1 MSRHQ
6 WLYKLISILFLIG
19 LIATIYANLVVIS
32 HKEFTHTNIADL
44 PKENACLVLGTSKM
58 LSNGNL
64 NLFYQYRMNATVEAF
79 AAGKCSKIVVS
90 GDNRR
95 NDYNEPDQMK
105 QSLIAMNIP
114 SEVIFCD
121 YAGGRTLDSVLRF
134 KDVFG
139 QSSGI
144 VISQGFHNERAIYIG
159 KNNGINLTGFNAKE
173 VDAYNGFRTKFREI
187 FSRVRAVVDIEILQS
202 KARHY
207 GQPIAI

>member
-1 MSRHQ
+1 MLTNIYR
-6 WLYKLISILFLIG
+6 LVIGFLLIVIMAI
-19 LIATIYANLVVIS
+19 IYANLVVTS
-32 HKEFTHTNIADL
+32 HKKFTYTELSKL
-44 PKENACLVLGTSKM
+44 PKQNACLVLGTSKF

-64 NLFYQYRMNATVEAF
+64 NLFYQYRMDATVEAF
-79 AAGKCSKIVVS
+79 TAGKCSKIVVS

-95 NDYNEPDQMK
+95 NDYNEPKQMK
-105 QSLIAMNIP
+105 QSLIAMHIP

-134 KDVFG
+134 KHVFG

-144 VISQGFHNERAIYIG
+144 VISQEFHNERAIYIG
-159 KNNGINLTGFNAKE
+159 KSNGINLTGFNAKE

-187 FSRVRAVVDIEILQS
+187 FSRARAVADVEILHS

-207 GQPIAI
+207 GESITI